1 MTSPQR
7 FEADV
12 RAWAEKAQGMTGAF
26 VRQTVMRMGE
36 YIVVGNKGGFPG
48 TPVDT
53 GFARASWW
61 VSIDGADATTPLA
74 VEGMDDEGIGG
85 QVVSDITIAL
95 TGIDPGHVFAL
106 HNNAKYILKLEYGS
120 SKQAT
125 GGMVRPVQAGA
136 DAIMAEVAGEL
147 GLR

>member
-1 MTSPQR
+1 MSSPQQFR
-7 FEADV
+7 VDV
-12 RAWAEKAQGMTGAF
+12 SAWAKKAQGMTDAF

-48 TPVDT
+48 TPVET
-53 GFARASWW
+53 GFAQASWW
-61 VSIDGADATTPLA
+61 VSIDNAPATTPLA
-74 VEGMDDEGIGG
+74 VEGMDDDKIGG

-106 HNNAKYILKLEYGS
+106 HNNANYILKLEYGS
-120 SKQAT
+120 SDQAT